1 MDKNLIAVVLI
12 SVGILVVWQKF
23 VAVPPPKHAV
33 VASADGGT
41 APDSVVLKADGTPD
55 TAVQAAGKTAVAG
68 PAVADGPATPT
79 AAEQLVSYEMPGMYH
94 AVLSTKGAAL
104 HDFNLLHISHQEK
117 RGTVNVPIDL
127 APSKSPPLP
136 FSVTFPSSG
145 FTMPDNADFTVVKNE
160 GNDRVFSWTDGKVT
174 VEKHFSFVP
183 GTYQIR
189 LDVTV
194 KNGSAAAVPASFEL
208 SMSGWQNPEAPAGFW
223 IFKAQ
228 SIDTEGVCSGVD
240 VKRQRLPDLLKEP
253 FEVKGPMRLIAIDR
267 KWFISAVTL
276 AGADDATCRMT
287 GEVGGKVVTSLT
299 IAPVTIAAGGE
310 KTWSLVGFVGPK
322 VVADLDAVRMPDG
335 SDAHLVKQV
344 MYDGFWGGIKEVL
357 ARPMLWVL
365 KKIHQGIG
373 NWGVAI
379 ILLTAL
385 IKLLTWWPTTKSMKS
400 AQAMARLKPEMDRLK
415 TKYGDD
421 KTKMNQEVMELY
433 KKHKINPLGG
443 CLPVL
448 IQMPIYI
455 ALYSMLGNSVELYRA
470 NFGLWIHDLT
480 APDPFFV
487 LPLLTG
493 AGMFL
498 QQKLSP
504 TPPDASQ
511 KTMMM
516 MMPIMYTGMSIF
528 FPAGLTLY
536 ILTNTLLS
544 IVQQRMATPKKV

>member
-23 VAVPPPKHAV
+23 VAVPPPAKPAV
-33 VASADGGT
+33 VGSLDGGT
-41 APDSVVLKADGTPD
+41 ALDAVVLKADGTPD
-55 TAVQAAGKTAVAG
+55 TTASAVAK
-68 PAVADGPATPT
+68 VAPDGTATPS
-79 AAEQLVSYEMPGMYH
+79 APEQLVSYDMPGMYR
-94 AVLSTKGAAL
+94 AVLSTKGAAM
-104 HDFNLLHISHQEK
+104 HDFNLLNISHQEK
-117 RGTVNVPIDL
+117 KGTVAVPIDL
-127 APSKSPPLP
+127 APSKSAPMP
-136 FSVTFPSSG
+136 FAVSFPQSG
-145 FTMPDNADFTVVKNE
+145 FTLPDNADFTVVKNE
-160 GNDRVFSWTDGKVT
+160 GNDRYFSWTDGKVT

-194 KNGSAAAVPASFEL
+194 KNGTAAPLPASFSL
-208 SMSGWQNPEAPAGFW
+208 SMSGWQNPEVPAGFW

-228 SIDTEGVCSGVD
+228 SIDTEGVCSGGE
-240 VKRQRLPDLLKEP
+240 VKRQKLAELLKEP
-253 FEVKGPMRLIAIDR
+253 FESKGPMRLIAIDR

-276 AGADDATCRMT
+276 AGADDATCRMS
-287 GEVGGKVVTSLT
+287 GEEGGKVVTSLT
-299 IAPVTIAAGGE
+299 IAPVSIAAGGD

-335 SDAHLVKQV
+335 SDARLVKQV

-373 NWGVAI
+373 NWGIAI

-415 TKYGDD
+415 EKYGDD
-421 KTKMNQEVMELY
+421 KAKMNQEVMLLY
-433 KKHKINPLGG
+433 QKHKINPLGG
-443 CLPVL
+443 CLPIL

-493 AGMFL
+493 GGMFL

-516 MMPIMYTGMSIF
+516 MMPVMYTGMSIF

-544 IVQQRMATPKKV
+544 IVQQRMSAPKKA